1 MTVFFTDDDF
11 QYGVEAA
18 LGSTYRQAADVGEVL
33 ATVGRISDGDAD
45 SWVAEWTAT
54 AAWSGR
60 TAIARVG

>member
-33 ATVGRISDGDAD
+33 ATVGRISDADAD